1 MGRFVIVIPP
11 VSIARELWRFG
22 EPDLA
27 SRAAALTPEEAA
39 DIGERAGELD
49 LSGDARRLWPDG
61 PSGVTPAL
69 MLATIE
75 YLEGTARPCR
85 RTRRL
90 SVKQLPQELQLSEDE
105 RWRAAEPV
113 RDEMNR
119 RLHGPAT

>member
-1 MGRFVIVIPP
+1 
-11 VSIARELWRFG
+11 
-22 EPDLA
+22 
-27 SRAAALTPEEAA
+27 
-39 DIGERAGELD
+39 
-49 LSGDARRLWPDG
+49 
-61 PSGVTPAL
+61 